1 MIDDPRNRPDV
12 PDNDVDEPIINQDD
26 DGLLD
31 DEREEAEDEQ
41 NRHGRP
47 ASSDAGLACV
57 PERRRN

>member
-31 DEREEAEDEQ
+31 DEREEAE
-41 NRHGRP
+41 G
-47 ASSDAGLACV
+47 
-57 PERRRN
+57 